1 MSDNQFEEN
10 EKEKLEKEIEELKNK
25 RRLRIYRNKKRN

>member
-10 EKEKLEKEIEELKNK
+10 EKEKLEKDWKNK
-25 RRLRIYRNKKRN
+25 RRLRIHRNKKRN